1 MKITSAHQPAFMPW
15 IGLIHKVFLSDVFI
29 FMDIAKFRKRA
40 FMHRNRI
47 EINDAAHFIGLKVND
62 QSDFKLCNEIHI
74 SKHNQL
80 DLKKMKDK
88 ILFSYKKSEYLDD
101 LKDFL
106 ENSYNDNSNNLNEIC
121 LSQLYFLCEK
131 LEIRTQILKES
142 DIMNIEK
149 TQEIDASERL
159 LNHAKITNAN
169 IYLTGINS
177 KNYLN
182 ENLFKENNL
191 IHLVQKFDYKKF
203 LDYQNCTEP
212 LSIVHQIAKIGYSEI
227 KNNLNNFQTTKKD
240 ITNK

>member
-121 LSQLYFLCEK
+121 LSQLYFLCKK
-131 LEIRTQILKES
+131 LEIKTQILKES
-142 DIMNIEK
+142 DLMNIEK

-203 LDYQNCTEP
+203 LNYQNCTEP

>member
-1 MKITSAHQPAFMPW
+1 
-15 IGLIHKVFLSDVFI
+15 
-29 FMDIAKFRKRA
+29 
-40 FMHRNRI
+40 
-47 EINDAAHFIGLKVND
+47 
-62 QSDFKLCNEIHI
+62 
-74 SKHNQL
+74 
-80 DLKKMKDK
+80 MKDK

-121 LSQLYFLCEK
+121 LSQLYFLCKK
-131 LEIRTQILKES
+131 LEIKTQILKES

-240 ITNK
+240 IINK